1 MSKRSKKEGVDYL
14 DTLETGRLELEAL
27 LKLTAIH
34 FNTEK
39 ASADSNNKAIAAATT
54 DAVFQLA
61 CIKAHSLLFDKDP
74 NVASVRNL
82 LEKNFPES
90 GTDKLRKLASDVVL
104 LEQDPGHEG
113 KYIASVLSPDEINSD
128 PNLRDINRQ
137 RGQSML
143 NKVRKIRV
151 QFDELHDSNDR
162 KQLSFLRNVWLAHSS
177 LDAGDIKFAH
187 QFSPETFSFI
197 ARCASL
203 LRESI
208 EAHRPAKFE
217 STSRATWYNINNLA
231 KTNGLMRKVDK
242 SS

>member
-74 NVASVRNL
+74 NVASAGNL

-90 GTDKLRKLASDVVL
+90 GTDKLRKLVSDVVL
-104 LEQDPGHEG
+104 LAQDPERDGN
-113 KYIASVLSPDEINSD
+113 YIASVLSPDEINSD
-128 PNLRDINRQ
+128 PNLRDINRE
-137 RGQSML
+137 RGLLMK
-143 NKVRKIRV
+143 NKVREMRV
-151 QFDELHDSNDR
+151 QFDELYESNDR
-162 KQLSFLRNVWLAHSS
+162 KQLSLLRNAWLAHSS

-187 QFSPETFSFI
+187 QFSPETFRFI
-197 ARCASL
+197 ERCAL
-203 LRESI
+203 FLRESI
-208 EAHRPAKFE
+208 EAHKPAKFK

-231 KTNGLMRKVDK
+231 KTKGPMRKGDK
-242 SS
+242 SP